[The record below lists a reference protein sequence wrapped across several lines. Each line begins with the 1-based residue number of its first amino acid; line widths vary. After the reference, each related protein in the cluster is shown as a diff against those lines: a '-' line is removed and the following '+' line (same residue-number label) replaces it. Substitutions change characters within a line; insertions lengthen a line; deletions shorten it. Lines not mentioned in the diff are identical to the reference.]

1 MGLRSVANASKSPL
15 PSFKEEDVLILVLVT
30 EYDDGANADAVV
42 ARVERRRIA
51 VLVFMVVFIFL
62 IVWRSMCDVL
72 WIDCIRIILWHVL
85 FEEY

>member
-15 PSFKEEDVLILVLVT
+15 PSFKEEDVLILVPVT

-51 VLVFMVVFIFL
+51 LFVFMVVFIFL
-62 IVWRSMCDVL
+62 IVWRSMCDT
-72 WIDCIRIILWHVL
+72 
-85 FEEY
+85 